1 MDYIKEDKIIEDVK
15 KLLAIPMV
23 NGVVFHWLEEMKY
36 KFHHEIKQYKELEN
50 IIDQK
55 ENQTDEKNTSL
66 KTVEFELVKE
76 SNSWKVIPGNKI
88 PAYIIDHIIN
98 LDIDTDQS
106 HMERINIE
114 KDKSI
119 DLVVTKHCNNYY
131 TGSIKETIIPVIEK
145 QPGKHQHQH
154 LNKMPPLE
162 WEKKEEL
169 KAILNYLL
177 KYEIFYDF
185 VRVLFRGKWKSYLD
199 NEILQINNNDKE
211 GIISG

>member
-1 MDYIKEDKIIEDVK
+1 MDYIKEDQIIKDVK

-55 ENQTDEKNTSL
+55 ENQTGEKKTAV
-66 KTVEFELVKE
+66 KTVEFELVKKRKT
-76 SNSWKVIPGNKI
+76 WKGIPGNKI
-88 PAYIIDHIIN
+88 PAYIIDHILN
-98 LDIDTDQS
+98 LDIDTVQS

-119 DLVVTKHCNNYY
+119 DLVVTKHSNNYY
-131 TGSIKETIIPVIEK
+131 SGSIKETITTSIEK
-145 QPGKHQHQH
+145 QPGEPQHQH
-154 LNKMPPLE
+154 LNAPPLE
-162 WEKKEEL
+162 WEKKQEI
-169 KAILNYLL
+169 KTILSYLL
-177 KYEIFYDF
+177 KHEIFYDF
-185 VRVLFRGKWKSYLD
+185 VRTLFRVKWKSYLD
-199 NEILQINNNDKE
+199 RKILQINENDKE